1 MYVLTA
7 NRLSDGIVLWLGAS
21 GWSEDAAEAT
31 RFTEPDAKAALSHWV
46 LRETEVVGAYLIPM
60 ESNDHPIRR
69 ESLRETIR
77 ANGPTIGPTLFD
89 TATRLKRER
98 VF

>member
-7 NRLSDGIVLWLGAS
+7 NRLSDGVVLWLSAS
-21 GWSEDAAEAT
+21 GWSEDAADAT
-31 RFTEPDAKAALSHWV
+31 RLAEEDAKAALANWV
-46 LRETEVVGAYLIPM
+46 KRETEVVGAYLIPM
-60 ESNDHPIRR
+60 ETADRPVRR

-77 ANGPTIGPTLFD
+77 ANGPTTGPTQFD
-89 TATRLKRER
+89 TATRRKRER